1 MKTEDEDEEEDFDP
15 LRVGEY
21 DSEDDP
27 YYGMDEVE
35 KAEAMAKREREI
47 KEVLDM
53 VDKMAKNDD
62 YGDES
67 EDY

>member
-1 MKTEDEDEEEDFDP
+1 MN
-15 LRVGEY
+15 
-21 DSEDDP
+21 
-27 YYGMDEVE
+27 EVE

-53 VDKMAKNDD
+53 VDKMGNGN
-62 YGDES
+62 YGSEEEES

>member
-1 MKTEDEDEEEDFDP
+1 MN
-15 LRVGEY
+15 
-21 DSEDDP
+21 
-27 YYGMDEVE
+27 EVE

-53 VDKMAKNDD
+53 VEKMGGYNS
-62 YGDES
+62 GSEDES